1 MVLEPGDF
9 VSFQGKGVET
19 RKRYLKE
26 RARSAKPV
34 ELPDAIRQKV
44 SKAVSK
50 KSNIVQPL
58 PPNVDVLH
66 ALQRGATHSVVQA
79 KITSWLESEEG
90 RKWKEEREELFAGGC
105 EDKE

>member
-9 VSFQGKGVET
+9 VSLQGKGAEM
-19 RKRYLKE
+19 RKRYLQE

-34 ELPDAIRQKV
+34 ELPDVISQKV
-44 SKAVSK
+44 SKAVS

-58 PPNVDVLH
+58 PPNIDVLH

-79 KITSWLESEEG
+79 KTISWLESQDG